1 MISKHL
7 KDIKKLL
14 KAYHKKYNWEGKPV
28 KKETKKRKKRK
39 NGNRWFNNNYFIGTY
54 NFYCSKYLQMKFILL
69 LLFLLLMSCLGPSI
83 LNLSGIRITASDV
96 ITVPHKIETFNKINN
111 KENNGHK

>member
-14 KAYHKKYNWEGKPV
+14 KAYHKKYNWDGKPV

-39 NGNRWFNNNYFIGTY
+39 WHIF
-54 NFYCSKYLQMKFILL
+54 
-69 LLFLLLMSCLGPSI
+69 LF
-83 LNLSGIRITASDV
+83 V
-96 ITVPHKIETFNKINN
+96 
-111 KENNGHK
+111 

>member
-7 KDIKKLL
+7 KDIKRLL

-39 NGNRWFNNNYFIGTY
+39 NG
-54 NFYCSKYLQMKFILL
+54 
-69 LLFLLLMSCLGPSI
+69 
-83 LNLSGIRITASDV
+83 
-96 ITVPHKIETFNKINN
+96 HK
-111 KENNGHK
+111 